1 MGVSGGCVC
10 LSGSRG
16 SVCVFLVRVG
26 QPSTCLGQ
34 GWAMVEGA
42 QLGTQ
47 RPGFLPLSQTHA
59 VVWAV
64 CPSLSL
70 SFISPDQGGI
80 LRIAGASLACT
91 DLKSVE
97 RRSTLTRCDLGSQQ
111 AVGLCS
117 LLLPTPIPH
126 SVELP
131 GALQWPGCHT
141 LLNPCFY
148 CPLLQSALSG
158 CSLPPPSSLGP
169 KSQSLFQSGTPIR
182 GSLVRLPTL
191 GRKPSFWLP
200 AGRKVDPSLCSQLGL
215 AWDPQASSWT

>member
-1 MGVSGGCVC
+1 M
-10 LSGSRG
+10 
-16 SVCVFLVRVG
+16 FLVRVG

-97 RRSTLTRCDLGSQQ
+97 RRSTLTRCDLGSHRLW
-111 AVGLCS
+111 A
-117 LLLPTPIPH
+117 
-126 SVELP
+126 
-131 GALQWPGCHT
+131 
-141 LLNPCFY
+141 
-148 CPLLQSALSG
+148 SAASF
-158 CSLPPPSSLGP
+158 SPPPSRTVWSCLGP
-169 KSQSLFQSGTPIR
+169 FSGPDAIL
-182 GSLVRLPTL
+182 S
-191 GRKPSFWLP
+191 
-200 AGRKVDPSLCSQLGL
+200 
-215 AWDPQASSWT
+215 